1 MVVAACWTLTAGD
14 VSISTVA
21 WEPVSN
27 TSIVSGL
34 SRYCQYLS
42 RLGQTQTAECCSAT
56 MSASGVLT
64 HNTHNKD
71 LLFSTRLLDDL
82 EVSIPAGFRVRPLAR
97 DDNDRGF
104 LEVRAQYLLSIYH
117 LSTFD
122 KYLYSYC
129 LSSLNETPPWSSLL
143 SQTIYLYQALKN
155 GREME
160 LYEAGILN

>member
-1 MVVAACWTLTAGD
+1 
-14 VSISTVA
+14 
-21 WEPVSN
+21 
-27 TSIVSGL
+27 
-34 SRYCQYLS
+34 
-42 RLGQTQTAECCSAT
+42 

-129 LSSLNETPPWSSLL
+129 LSSLL
-143 SQTIYLYQALKN
+143 SKTIYLYQALKN